1 MNKQRRADGIERN
14 KGQEKRSLSR
24 FLVGGRS
31 VLDWLARLMVDSRAL
46 VTTRSTPSLRHL
58 ASRHPG
64 QCTDRCGQSIFVR
77 ASNLVALVTLR
88 RIATLH
94 AGPVFRCSRTNRRWS
109 EGPIQEVHLSNF
121 AADLPMDAPCF
132 KMLFVRNIRV

>member
-14 KGQEKRSLSR
+14 KGQEERSLSR
-24 FLVGGRS
+24 FLVGGGS
-31 VLDWLARLMVDSRAL
+31 VLDWLARLLVDSRAL

-64 QCTDRCGQSIFVR
+64 QCADRCGQSIFVR

-88 RIATLH
+88 RIAKLRK
-94 AGPVFRCSRTNRRWS
+94 GVLRRVLCWDSVPMIGKWKYRFVFDQQ
-109 EGPIQEVHLSNF
+109 PAF
-121 AADLPMDAPCF
+121 D
-132 KMLFVRNIRV
+132 